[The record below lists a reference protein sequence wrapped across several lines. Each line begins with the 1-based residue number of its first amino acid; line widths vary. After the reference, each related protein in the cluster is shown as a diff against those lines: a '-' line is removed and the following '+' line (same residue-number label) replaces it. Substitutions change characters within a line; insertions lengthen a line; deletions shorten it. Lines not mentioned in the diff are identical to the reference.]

1 MCTLT
6 AYPVLREQ
14 RVSDLIITM
23 NRDEALARPEAR
35 PITSEHYWHTV
46 DAKAGGSWFGAHFD
60 NPDDQHNRGWAFA
73 LLNRYQD
80 AELSSVAAPKS
91 RGDIIPRLLKAASFK
106 LACQSMAKLDC
117 SQFAPFDLVAFALAD
132 GKALASQWQWSGR
145 ELSHQ
150 QKVLTQPGI
159 WVSSSV
165 DIDEANEVR
174 RSAFAQF
181 AERDWPQQSAGALA
195 QELTALHLTSC
206 AANPSLGFAMR
217 RPGRATRS
225 LSQVSLSQ
233 TGPVSC
239 RYQRVMTQPL
249 AGSIG

>member
-46 DAKAGGSWFGAHFD
+46 DAKAGGSWFGARFD
-60 NPDDQHNRGWAFA
+60 APDEQHNRSWVFA

-80 AELSSVAAPKS
+80 AAINSAAAPSS
-91 RGDIIPRLLKAASFK
+91 RGDIIPKLLKAASFK
-106 LACQSMAKLDC
+106 MACQLMAELDC
-117 SQFAPFDLVAFALAD
+117 SQFAPFDLIAFALAD
-132 GKALASQWQWSGR
+132 GKALVSQWQWSGLA
-145 ELSHQ
+145 LSHQ
-150 QKVLTQPGI
+150 QMVLTQPDI

-165 DIDEANEVR
+165 DIEEANEVR

-181 AERDWPQQSAGALA
+181 VARSCHQQPPDEVA